1 MTTRCQRVAWLLA
14 VLLAATPSYAAPPPV
29 SASPLVSASPKV
41 PAPPSVVFENAWIR
55 APLPGQKVTAGY
67 CDIVNRGVEAVSI
80 VGFAGPLRV
89 EMHETTH
96 RDGMARMRALPR
108 LSLAANAKLSL
119 QPGGKHLMLFGLDA
133 TLPQMALRA
142 IFANGEEIR
151 VVFEVRSPGGAAT
164 P

>member
-1 MTTRCQRVAWLLA
+1 MTMRRGMQRGMRCQLVAWLLA
-14 VLLAATPSYAAPPPV
+14 ALLAATPSYAA
-29 SASPLVSASPKV
+29 SPTVT
-41 PAPPSVVFENAWIR
+41 FENAWIR

-67 CDIVNRGVEAVSI
+67 CDIVNRSAEAVSI
-80 VGFAGPLRV
+80 VGFTGPLRV

-96 RDGMARMRALPR
+96 RDGMARMRVLPR

-142 IFANGEEIR
+142 VFANGEEMR
-151 VVFEVRSPGGAAT
+151 VVFEVRSPAGAAT

>member
-1 MTTRCQRVAWLLA
+1 MTMRRGMRCQLVAWLLA
-14 VLLAATPSYAAPPPV
+14 ALLAATPSYAASPPV
-29 SASPLVSASPKV
+29 SAPPL
-41 PAPPSVVFENAWIR
+41 VVFENAWIR
-55 APLPGQKVTAGY
+55 APLPGQEVTAGY
-67 CDIVNRGVEAVSI
+67 CDIVNRGPEAVSI

-96 RDGMARMRALPR
+96 RDGMARMRVLPR

-142 IFANGEEIR
+142 VFANGEEMR
-151 VVFEVRSPGGAAT
+151 VVFKVRSPGGIAT